1 MSSSV
6 PERPGSWRLFG
17 LYALASLLLVVAAA
31 CGGDD
36 DDTPTQPPG
45 TRTPTAVTGAG
56 QPKTEF
62 GKKINDAGVP
72 EQLADGTRL
81 GAADAKVVIE
91 AYEDFGCPH
100 CLEFTAVIE
109 PTLLREYVATGK
121 VAFVYRFFPLRQLTG
136 AAAVAAFC
144 AGEQDKFWPYHR
156 RLYVAQAEANEK
168 SGPALAE
175 VFAAEGLKT
184 IAADLQLETSAFAA
198 CLQSDAA
205 IGAVQTDLQKANEL
219 GLPGTPSFVI
229 NGKVAATPATLAD
242 WRKLLD
248 GLLK

>member
-1 MSSSV
+1 MLE
-6 PERPGSWRLFG
+6 PPGGWRLVG
-17 LYALASLLLVVAAA
+17 LLALVGLLGALAAA

-36 DDTPTQPPG
+36 DDSPTQPPG
-45 TRTPTAVTGAG
+45 TRTPTAVTGTG
-56 QPKTEF
+56 QPKTEL
-62 GKKINDAGVP
+62 GKKINKAEVP
-72 EQLADGTRL
+72 EQLAAGTRL
-81 GAADAKVVIE
+81 GSADAKVVIE

-109 PTLLREYVATGK
+109 PTLLREYVGTGK

-136 AAAVAAFC
+136 VAAVAAFC

-156 RLYVAQAEANEK
+156 RLFVTQAEANEK
-168 SGPALAE
+168 AGPALTEAFTE
-175 VFAAEGLKT
+175 EGLKSL
-184 IAADLQLETSAFAA
+184 AADLQLDISTFAA
-198 CLQSDAA
+198 CQQSDAA
-205 IGAVQTDLQKANEL
+205 AAAVQGDLRKAQEL

-229 NGKVAATPATLAD
+229 NGKVTATPATLAD